1 MFAKHSIKRLSW
13 TDAHLTDIALP
24 AGVMRLTRSL
34 ASGLCQSPTDPP
46 DIFWGVGDR
55 GPNIKPGAAADR
67 YGTEHL
73 RPLAAIDGAK
83 IMPLPSTGPALA
95 RFRIDG
101 NSIVLE
107 EITAFTDANGQPI
120 SGLPVPYS
128 PHAEFEPVYDLAGN
142 ALPTDPNGVDSEGIA
157 AMPDGSFWIA
167 DEYGP
172 SLLCVDRK
180 GRVLV
185 RWVPHD
191 LAASF
196 EGAAYP
202 VVDALPAI
210 AAARKLNRG
219 FEAVTASANG
229 ASLFVAFQS
238 PLAHP
243 DREAHERSRHV
254 RIWKLN
260 AKTGALLAE
269 YVYPLDNPDDFRRD
283 AAVGKVSRRD
293 IKVSEIQLIP
303 NGDLLVLERIT
314 LSTKIYRCA
323 LGSAHAIPIA
333 MSQPA
338 TRPTL
343 EQMSRK
349 DMMAA
354 GIAILEKT
362 LAFSSDDHSEVPADL
377 EGMIFLPSGQL
388 ILSNDSDFGIE
399 GAETQFWRI
408 ELSEVGA

>member
-1 MFAKHSIKRLSW
+1 M
-13 TDAHLTDIALP
+13 D
-24 AGVMRLTRSL
+24 
-34 ASGLCQSPTDPP
+34 SPE
-46 DIFWGVGDR
+46 IFWGVGDR
-55 GPNIKPGAAADR
+55 GPNIKPDVAADR
-67 YGTEHL
+67 YGTDHL
-73 RPLAAIDGAK
+73 RPLAAVDGAK

-95 RFRIDG
+95 RFRINGDR
-101 NSIVLE
+101 IILE
-107 EITAFTDANGQPI
+107 KVTALTDANGQPI

-142 ALPTDPNGVDSEGIA
+142 ALPTDPSGVDSEGIA

-167 DEYGP
+167 EEYGP
-172 SLLCVDRK
+172 SLLRVDRQ

-185 RWVPHD
+185 RWVPHG

-283 AAVGKVSRRD
+283 ASVGKVSRSD
-293 IKVSEIQLIP
+293 IKVSEIQLMP

-333 MSQPA
+333 MSQPE

-362 LAFSSDDHSEVPADL
+362 LAFSSDDHSEVPADF
-377 EGMIFLPSGQL
+377 EGMIFLPSDQL